1 MADETPSYY
10 KFYAG
15 TFQAVSS
22 LPKAKAAKLLYAMHV
37 YFFTGV
43 EPADGELPAEAQR
56 MFDMQKSSI
65 ASYRRNAL
73 NGTKNRKGQSKTG
86 TKVRAKPS
94 TKPSPKADEFLDAF
108 LEGFGDGLPAET
120 QKVGG

>member
-1 MADETPSYY
+1 MADDTPTYY

-56 MFDMQKSSI
+56 MFDMQKESI
-65 ASYRRNAL
+65 ASYRRNAI
-73 NGTKNRKGQSKTG
+73 NGTKNRKGQSKTEA
-86 TKVRAKPS
+86 KVESKPS
-94 TKPSPKADEFLDAF
+94 TEPDPKTDEFLDAF
-108 LEGFGDGLPAET
+108 LDGF
-120 QKVGG
+120 